1 MRLAGLPLL
10 PLLELLELLP
20 LGGIGLLRLLWL
32 LWLLRLISRI
42 CQIGLIGRIGLGLR
56 LIGLLWLIRLGLLL
70 EEHGG
75 GGSHAG
81 NGPLHQAVV
90 PYRGLRSDGQVF
102 EVIEFVRTLLL
113 PVEMY
118 PNFHF

>member
-20 LGGIGLLRLLWL
+20 LGGIGLIG
-32 LWLLRLISRI
+32 LLRLISRI
-42 CQIGLIGRIGLGLR
+42 CRIGLLGRIGLGLR
-56 LIGLLWLIRLGLLL
+56 LIGLLGLIRLGLLL
-70 EEHGG
+70 EEQGG

>member
-42 CQIGLIGRIGLGLR
+42 CQIGLIGK
-56 LIGLLWLIRLGLLL
+56 IGLLGLIRLGLLL